1 LLVTYEPPV
10 SAEKAC
16 RREVFVFLL
25 GRTNVSSRIDIS
37 HHCKEQDLEICAILL
52 VTTTANLIMLHFT
65 ELLQE
70 MLVNF

>member
-1 LLVTYEPPV
+1 LVTHEPPV

-16 RREVFVFLL
+16 RRGVCIFLL

-52 VTTTANLIMLHFT
+52 VTTTDNLIILNLT
-65 ELLQE
+65 DLLQE
-70 MLVNF
+70 MLMNF